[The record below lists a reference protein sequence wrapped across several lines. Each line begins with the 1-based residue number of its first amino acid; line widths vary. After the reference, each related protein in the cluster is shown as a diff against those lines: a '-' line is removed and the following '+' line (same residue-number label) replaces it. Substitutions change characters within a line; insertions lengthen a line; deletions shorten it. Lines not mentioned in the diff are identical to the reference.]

1 MASYSGVWT
10 SPAGHNWA
18 CCSPTRS
25 AGVKCSNAWNLALA
39 EISCPSRA
47 KPASASALSKALQRS
62 SNCAAASALAEKE
75 GMLELQNG
83 RLLASIVMTQ
93 RGQALSP
100 LYLCF
105 VISNANLASFPVAL
119 LTSDVDVLRKEA
131 TDDLF
136 NCDRSRNS
144 NPARLELKLAGKG
157 PWALPMRPEH

>member
-47 KPASASALSKALQRS
+47 KPASARALSKALQRS
-62 SNCAAASALAEKE
+62 SNCAAVSALAEEK

-83 RLLASIVMTQ
+83 RLLASISQGAAATESN
-93 RGQALSP
+93 RSECTGIKHQASQ
-100 LYLCF
+100 
-105 VISNANLASFPVAL
+105 A
-119 LTSDVDVLRKEA
+119 
-131 TDDLF
+131 
-136 NCDRSRNS
+136 
-144 NPARLELKLAGKG
+144 NPAKLHRQPRKRKLADT
-157 PWALPMRPEH
+157 